1 MMGCFA
7 AGAVLVSFGVVI
19 GKVSPLQL
27 LALTMIEVPI
37 YFANMHIGA
46 AIIQAVDCGKWVW
59 EFLTNVIISY
69 LERLNHRR
77 LYVPSRLWCLL
88 WPCRISGDEQEGLRP
103 SGYSGPP
110 GLQVRND
117 L

>member
-37 YFANMHIGA
+37 YFANMHIGIS
-46 AIIQAVDCGKWVW
+46 IIQAVDCGKHGS
-59 EFLTNVIISY
+59 THNTYQGGAISQKSCSQ
-69 LERLNHRR
+69 HRS
-77 LYVPSRLWCLL
+77 L
-88 WPCRISGDEQEGLRP
+88 
-103 SGYSGPP
+103 
-110 GLQVRND
+110 
-117 L
+117 

>member
-46 AIIQAVDCGKWVW
+46 VIIQAVDCGK
-59 EFLTNVIISY
+59 
-69 LERLNHRR
+69 
-77 LYVPSRLWCLL
+77 
-88 WPCRISGDEQEGLRP
+88 
-103 SGYSGPP
+103 
-110 GLQVRND
+110 
-117 L
+117 